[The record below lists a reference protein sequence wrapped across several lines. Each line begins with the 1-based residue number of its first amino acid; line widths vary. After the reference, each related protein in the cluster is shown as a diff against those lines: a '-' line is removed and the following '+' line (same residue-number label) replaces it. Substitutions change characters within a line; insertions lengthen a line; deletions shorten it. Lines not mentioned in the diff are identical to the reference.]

1 VQDFHEFSYGFRP
14 GKNCHQALKLVG
26 ELINLKP
33 INHVIEADIKGFF
46 DNVDHEK
53 LMELIIKRISDK
65 KFLRYL
71 VRFLRSGYME
81 SGILEETKQ
90 GTPQGGNLSPMLANI
105 FLHYV
110 VDEWYVKE
118 LRPKI
123 KGQSYLVR
131 YCDDFII
138 LMQYQE
144 EAKIVR
150 EQLQERLKAYGL
162 ELNAEKSGVKSFGKY
177 ERENAQRQN
186 RKANTFDFL
195 GFTHYC
201 TASRQGK
208 FKVGRMTSAKK
219 FRKSCKNIYDWI
231 KTIRNI
237 ISLKEIWKSLAAR
250 IRGHY
255 QYYGVSENSRKIQ
268 EFYYQVVHMV
278 YKILNRR
285 SQKKSFNW
293 KEFSRYLKQFP
304 LPQPRIVHSFYT

>member
-1 VQDFHEFSYGFRP
+1 
-14 GKNCHQALKLVG
+14 
-26 ELINLKP
+26 
-33 INHVIEADIKGFF
+33 
-46 DNVDHEK
+46 
-53 LMELIIKRISDK
+53 
-65 KFLRYL
+65 
-71 VRFLRSGYME
+71 ME